1 MSMQTYYNIKK
12 MLCKELDNF
21 GDRGQIKDMEE
32 LKTIDMLTHAI
43 KSVATV
49 IAMDEAKYE
58 GTSGHYPPFMWGGR
72 SFEGSGLSSRESRE
86 GSFSNAQ
93 RRNAM
98 GQFSRDGSFDE
109 RSMRRSRDSEMANEL
124 KELMYRAKDDETRMK
139 FQRFI
144 MDLEEGY

>member
-12 MLCKELDNF
+12 MLCRELDNY
-21 GDRGQIKDMEE
+21 GDKGQIKDMEE

-58 GTSGHYPPFMWGGR
+58 GESGHYPPFMWGGR
-72 SFEGSGLSSRESRE
+72 SFEGSGLSGRESRE
-86 GSFSNAQ
+86 GRSNAQ

-98 GQFSRDGSFDE
+98 GQFSRDESYDE
-109 RSMRRSRDSEMANEL
+109 RSMRRSRDSGMADEL
-124 KELMYRAKDDETRMK
+124 RELMYRAKDDETRMK
-139 FQRFI
+139 FKRFI
-144 MDLEEGY
+144 MDLEEDD